1 MSGMPERVLITGGA
15 GFIGSHLAD
24 ALLAAGYEVRVLDSL
39 HPQVH
44 PRGEWPAYLA
54 PEVERLR
61 GEVRDRAACERALA
75 DVDVV
80 VHQAARV
87 GVGQSQ
93 YEIEDYVDAN
103 VRGTATLLDVLA
115 ARRGRVRKLLVAAS
129 MSSYGEGRYR
139 CDACSREHDGL
150 ARQPERLTRGEWEP
164 LCPDC
169 GAALAAVPT
178 HEGTALRST
187 SVYAFTK
194 RAQEEL
200 TLVFG
205 RTYGIPAVALRYF
218 NVYGP
223 RQSLSNPYTGVA
235 AIFLSRL
242 KAGQP
247 PVVYEDGGQRRDFV
261 SVEDVARANLAA
273 IRSPGADGLGVNVGS
288 GSSVTVL
295 EIAHLAARLL
305 GRDLAPQVTQTFRTG
320 DVRHCFADVQLLER
334 TLGCRAQVPFARGFA
349 DLVAWAQSA
358 AAADHFA
365 AAEQALRARGLL

>member
-1 MSGMPERVLITGGA
+1 MTERVLITGGA
-15 GFIGSHLAD
+15 GFIGSHIAD
-24 ALLAAGYEVRVLDSL
+24 ELLAAGYAVRALDNL

-44 PRGEWPAYLA
+44 PRREWPDYLA
-54 PEVERLR
+54 REVERVE
-61 GEVRDRAACERALA
+61 GDVRDRDACARAL
-75 DVDVV
+75 DGVDVV

-93 YEIEDYVDAN
+93 YAIEDYVDAN
-103 VRGTATLLDVLA
+103 VRGTATLLDVIA
-115 ARRGRVRKLLVAAS
+115 ARRGRVRKILVAAS

-139 CDACSREHDGL
+139 CPACHRDL
-150 ARQPERLTRGEWEP
+150 AGPGRTPERLAAHEWEP
-164 LCPDC
+164 ACPAC
-169 GAALAAVPT
+169 GAALEAVPT
-178 HEGTALRST
+178 DETTPQTST

-242 KAGQP
+242 KNGKP

-261 SVEDVARANLAA
+261 SVHDIARANLAA
-273 IRSPGADGLGVNVGS
+273 IRGSGADGLAVNVGS
-288 GSSVTVL
+288 GHVTTVL
-295 EIAHLAARLL
+295 DIAHTAARLL
-305 GRDLAPQVTQTFRTG
+305 GSAVAPEVTNAFRNG
-320 DVRHCFADVQLLER
+320 DVRHCFADVGLLAR
-334 TLGCRAQVPFARGFA
+334 TLGFRAQVSFEQGFEE
-349 DLVAWAQSA
+349 LVAWAASA
-358 AAADHFA
+358 DAADSFA
-365 AAEQALRARGLL
+365 AAEAALRARGLL

>member
-1 MSGMPERVLITGGA
+1 MSERILITGGA
-15 GFIGSHLAD
+15 GFIGSHIAD
-24 ALLAAGYEVRVLDSL
+24 ELLGAGYAVRVLDNL

-44 PRGEWPAYLA
+44 PGRAWPSYLA
-54 PEVERLR
+54 AQVERVE
-61 GEVRDRAACERALA
+61 GDVRDRAACTRALE

-103 VRGTATLLDVLA
+103 VRGTATLLDVIA
-115 ARRGRVRKLLVAAS
+115 ARRGRVRKVLVAAS

-139 CDACSREHDGL
+139 CGPCARDFAGL
-150 ARQPERLTRGEWEP
+150 ARAPDRVAQGAWDPA
-164 LCPDC
+164 CPAC
-169 GAALAAVPT
+169 GAALTAVPT
-178 HEGTALRST
+178 DETTALTST
-187 SVYAFTK
+187 SVYALTK

-200 TLVFG
+200 TLLFG

-223 RQSLSNPYTGVA
+223 RQSLANPYTGVA

-242 KAGQP
+242 KHGKP
-247 PVVYEDGGQRRDFV
+247 PIVYEDGGQRRDFI
-261 SVEDVARANLAA
+261 SVHDIARANRAA
-273 IRSPGADGLGVNVGS
+273 IEAPGADGLAVNVGS
-288 GSSVTVL
+288 GHVTTVL
-295 EIAHLAARLL
+295 DIARTAARLL
-305 GRDLAPQVTQTFRTG
+305 GVCVVPEVTNTFRTG
-320 DVRHCFADVQLLER
+320 DVRHCFADVTRLGQ
-334 TLGCRAQVPFARGFA
+334 TLGFRAQVSFEQGFGE
-349 DLVAWAQSA
+349 LVAWAASA